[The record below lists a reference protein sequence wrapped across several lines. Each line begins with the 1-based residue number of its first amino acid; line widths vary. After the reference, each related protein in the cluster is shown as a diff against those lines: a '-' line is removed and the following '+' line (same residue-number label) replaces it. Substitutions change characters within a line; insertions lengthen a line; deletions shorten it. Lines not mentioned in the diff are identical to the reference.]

1 MLPPYS
7 ARNVVMPLGN
17 SQTAGSQSTAALQSA
32 GYRWV
37 LQQLAAAAGKAIAFV
52 GSQATGSFTN
62 NNHEGYAGVHVDGVR
77 TNSLNARVQSAP
89 EIILFDG
96 PTVDFVTDGS
106 SAATVAGL
114 YTTALN
120 EIWDRQAHAIPGGG
134 SSLRAVLCSNVLR
147 YPNDLVTINPRIL
160 DFNTN
165 FWPGILAAQRALG
178 RDCIGYDVY
187 NTVSI
192 GADLLHPDDAGYTA
206 WANLQMALLAKLN
219 LLRPAA

>member
-89 EIILFDG
+89 EIIIFDG

-106 SAATVAGL
+106 SAATVAAL

-120 EIWDRQAHAIPGGG
+120 EIWDRQAHAAPGGG
-134 SSLRAVLCSNVLR
+134 NTLRSVICCSTLI
-147 YPNDLVTINPRIL
+147 YPNDLVTINPRIIT
-160 DFNTN
+160 FNTTLL
-165 FWPGILAAQRALG
+165 PGIIAAQQALG
-178 RDCIGYDVY
+178 RDCVLLDVY
-187 NTVSI
+187 ASVHI
-192 GADLLHPDDAGYTA
+192 GADLLHPDDVGYTQ
-206 WANLQMALLAKLN
+206 WANQAMGVLSPR
-219 LLRPAA
+219 LRPAG